1 MSEIKINQLPNN
13 VQNAI
18 IATMSKNG
26 VEITD
31 DLREDF
37 GNGNLSDLRPIIG
50 DKAVNYY
57 ITFYDDMIQEVL
69 DDWNRTFAEQDR
81 EVLKDATEDEI
92 FAQAAARHANDPKYS
107 EKEKERAFGNLL
119 KTAFK
124 R

>member
-69 DDWNRTFAEQDR
+69 DDWNRT
-81 EVLKDATEDEI
+81 
-92 FAQAAARHANDPKYS
+92 
-107 EKEKERAFGNLL
+107 EKF
-119 KTAFK
+119 
-124 R
+124 

>member
-1 MSEIKINQLPNN
+1 
-13 VQNAI
+13 
-18 IATMSKNG
+18 MSKNG

-69 DDWNRTFAEQDR
+69 DDWNRTFASMRQLPDSCVFIMEYQTGTDLEKLAEGR
-81 EVLKDATEDEI
+81 DMLL
-92 FAQAAARHANDPKYS
+92 AAL
-107 EKEKERAFGNLL
+107 G
-119 KTAFK
+119 
-124 R
+124 